1 MKTVPYMQTNRN
13 RRTNRQAQ
21 ITGAFTLI
29 ELLVV
34 IAIIGI
40 LAGLLLP
47 AIASA
52 KIKAKIA
59 SAKSEMKNLETA
71 IKAYEA
77 EYQRFPAS
85 KDAETKA
92 NPDFTYGPD
101 KFRTDMMNNSELMQ
115 ILFDFDRGANEKH
128 LRNPRKHSFFNAKMV
143 GGPSPG
149 LSTLDDTLRDPFGNE
164 YIITMDMNGDE
175 SCADAFYS
183 KLPNNDQ
190 SKKDQIARV
199 GLMIDSNGAN
209 LLHGNVMIWSWGPD
223 RDAGPLIGAKEG
235 VNSDNI
241 LGWQ

>member
-1 MKTVPYMQTNRN
+1 MKTARHMQTNRTIGIN
-13 RRTNRQAQ
+13 RHAPTA
-21 ITGAFTLI
+21 GAFTLI

-47 AIASA
+47 AISTA
-52 KIKAKIA
+52 KLRAKVA
-59 SAKSEMKNLETA
+59 SAKSEMKSLETA

-77 EYQRFPAS
+77 EYQRFPAT
-85 KDAETKA
+85 KNAEQKA

-101 KFRTDMMNNSELMQ
+101 QFRTDTMNNSELMQ
-115 ILFDFDRGANEKH
+115 ILLDFDRGANAGH
-128 LRNPRKHSFFNAKMV
+128 VRNPRKHSFFTAKMV
-143 GGPSPG
+143 SGGAG
-149 LSTLDDTLRDPFGNE
+149 LSTVDDTLRDPFGNE

-175 SCADAFYS
+175 QCADAFYS

-190 SKKDQIARV
+190 NRKDQIARI
-199 GLMIDSNGAN
+199 GLTTDVNGAN
-209 LLHGNVMIWSWGPD
+209 LLRGNVMIWSAGPD
-223 RDAGPLIGAKEG
+223 REANALIGAKEG